1 MKIDVTEL
9 PYAAVIDVIRN
20 TRWVVRE
27 LACDNG
33 RVVLD
38 CAPA

>member
-9 PYAAVIDVIRN
+9 PYAVVLQAIEG
-20 TRWVVRE
+20 TKWVARE
-27 LACDNG
+27 LVCDNG